1 MANIRQI
8 ASSPMCIHSCI
19 IISYTSDGVGGAGES
34 VWKEK
39 VRYTKEDTVS
49 LKTSLV

>member
-1 MANIRQI
+1 MQVVQCVSIVV
-8 ASSPMCIHSCI
+8 P
-19 IISYTSDGVGGAGES
+19 YTSDWVGEVSES
-34 VWKEK
+34 IWKEK

>member
-1 MANIRQI
+1 MQVVQCVSIVV
-8 ASSPMCIHSCI
+8 P
-19 IISYTSDGVGGAGES
+19 YTSDGVDGADGASES